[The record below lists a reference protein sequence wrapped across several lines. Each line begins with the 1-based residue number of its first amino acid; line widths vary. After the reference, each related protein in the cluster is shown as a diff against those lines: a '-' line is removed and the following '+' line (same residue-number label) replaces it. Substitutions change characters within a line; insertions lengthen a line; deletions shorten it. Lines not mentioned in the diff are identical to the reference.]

1 MNRRT
6 LTLLATFSLVVSS
19 PSFAKPPAL
28 TALFPAGAARGQVV
42 TVTAT
47 GSFDHWPVTPWVE
60 GAGLSIEAGAKKAEL
75 TFRVDS
81 DAEPGVHWIRLH
93 DEEGATALRPFIVG
107 TLPEIVEIEP
117 NDAPESPQ
125 VVTQPAMVVNGRLA
139 RRGDVDGFG
148 VALTK
153 GQLLVANL
161 EANRHLGSPMD
172 AVLQVVSSAGF
183 VLAQNDDAI
192 GRDPQI
198 HFTAPADDT
207 YTVRLFAFPETPD
220 SSIAFAGG
228 DSFIYRLTLTTGGFL
243 EGVFPLAVSRENA
256 TAVEAIGP
264 NIPEAARL
272 LPVDTKGDPRDLL
285 RLSHTLLAGTADV
298 QVVSFPALVE
308 IEPGDPANPQTLPVP
323 CALSGRIDPSGD
335 QDTFHV
341 ALKKGDQRV
350 FRVQSHSLGLP
361 LDPVLRVSDGEGKTL
376 AEADDVDQARD
387 PELTFIAPADGGYR
401 IHVQDLNGRGGA
413 RFAYL
418 LQVLV
423 PEPDFDVSLATDR
436 FDLTPG
442 TPTKI
447 AITVTRRSGFTGPIE
462 IVAEGLPEGVSAL
475 PQTSK
480 TGDSSEKAVTL
491 EIGAERGA
499 HSGPFRVLARS
510 TADPARSRVAL
521 APITELKTTTSQ
533 LWLAIL
539 PPPPSAKP

>member
-6 LTLLATFSLVVSS
+6 STLLAAFSLVVSS
-19 PSFAKPPAL
+19 PSFAKPPTL

-47 GSFDHWPVTPWVE
+47 GSFDHWPLTAWIE

-81 DAEPGVHWIRLH
+81 DAEPGVHWVRLH

-107 TLPEIVEIEP
+107 TLPEIVEVEP

-125 VVTQPAMVVNGRLA
+125 ALSQPATVVNGRLA

-148 VALTK
+148 VTLTK
-153 GQLLVANL
+153 GQLLVADL

-183 VLAQNDDAI
+183 VLAQNDDAV

-198 HFTAPADDT
+198 HFTAPADGT

-228 DSFIYRLTLTTGGFL
+228 DSFIYRLTLTTGGYL
-243 EGVFPLAVSRENA
+243 EGVFPLAVSRESA
-256 TAVEAIGP
+256 SAVEAIGP
-264 NIPEAARL
+264 NIPEEARL
-272 LPVDTKGDPRDLL
+272 LPVDAKGDPRDLL
-285 RLSHTLLAGTADV
+285 RLSHPLLAGTADV
-298 QVVSFPALVE
+298 QVVPFPALVA
-308 IEPGDPANPQTLPVP
+308 IEPADPANPQALPVP
-323 CALSGRIDPSGD
+323 CALSGRIDPSGNP
-335 QDTFHV
+335 DTFHV

-350 FRVQSHSLGLP
+350 VRVQSHSLGLP

-376 AEADDVDQARD
+376 AEADDAGQARD
-387 PELTFIAPADGGYR
+387 PELTFSAPADGDYR
-401 IHVQDLNGRGGA
+401 INVRDLNGRGGP

-423 PEPDFDVSLATDR
+423 PEPDFDVSLAADR

-462 IVAEGLPEGVSAL
+462 IVAEGLPEGVSAV

-491 EIGAERGA
+491 EIVAESGSR
-499 HSGPFRVLARS
+499 SGPFRVLARS
-510 TADPARSRVAL
+510 TADPARSHVGL

-533 LWLAIL
+533 LWLAIV
-539 PPPPSAKP
+539 PPPPPAKP